1 MFRSITNKIAV
12 MLIISLVVSFAA
24 ISAVSYYT
32 AESKVVQLVSQN
44 QAQIL
49 KDVYAVTESFFQDYI
64 DTVKKLGVNVQKT
77 QHRFLMG
84 GISIVHKIETLSLFA
99 ATTIHVISLY
109 AVVTATY
116 MFNGWLLMTARWLTV
131 YTLGFLAAYA
141 IIWIFIYLL
150 IRRRVTKMNR
160 QIQG

>member
-1 MFRSITNKIAV
+1 MRKWIKEFIIRGMIGVGIAEVILAVIYEVLWRTDTLEMITAHRIFVEILSVFV
-12 MLIISLVVSFAA
+12 M
-24 ISAVSYYT
+24 
-32 AESKVVQLVSQN
+32 
-44 QAQIL
+44 
-49 KDVYAVTESFFQDYI
+49 
-64 DTVKKLGVNVQKT
+64 G
-77 QHRFLMG
+77 FLMG

-131 YTLGFLAAYA
+131 YMLGFLAAYA